1 MNLKKKKKSWNK
13 GDYPG
18 SLVVKTLHFQSRSIP
33 GQRIKI
39 PHAMGPGQKKKSWM
53 KVAKHKN
60 AYYTILYGI
69 FRNGKYRETERRPM
83 IARS

>member
-1 MNLKKKKKSWNK
+1 
-13 GDYPG
+13 
-18 SLVVKTLHFQSRSIP
+18 
-33 GQRIKI
+33 
-39 PHAMGPGQKKKSWM
+39 MGHGQKKKSWM

-69 FRNGKYRETERRPM
+69 FRNGKYIETERRPM